1 MEKEF
6 IPYQES
12 LELKELGFDEPCLKV
27 GNPNG
32 CIMWKWIEVDGD
44 PPTVNI
50 NDVIEV
56 SYDDKWIQ
64 IPTYS
69 QVFRWFRNKGF
80 LISFSSHDK
89 DTHEFY
95 IKWISTKS
103 ILSNEYKTYEEAE
116 LECLRQLIKIT
127 KQSLYSIPIYE
138 NNIKTEH
145 TVDGIIGDEKY
156 FKLLEYGDGKNL
168 PNIINVTLRNNYTNI
183 TLEK

>member
-1 MEKEF
+1 MIEKEF
-6 IPYQES
+6 VPYQES
-12 LELKELGFDEPCLKV
+12 LELKELGFDEPCISTYRWGSKE
-27 GNPNG
+27 P
-32 CIMWKWIEVDGD
+32 DQF
-44 PPTVNI
+44 
-50 NDVIEV
+50 
-56 SYDDKWIQ
+56 SYLWQTNKDRFSQLHSNSPLIQ
-64 IPTYS
+64 YGFGAPLY
-69 QVFRWFRNKGF
+69 QQAFRWFRDKGF

-145 TVDGIIGDEKY
+145 SGWY
-156 FKLLEYGDGKNL
+156 YW
-168 PNIINVTLRNNYTNI
+168 
-183 TLEK
+183 

>member
-1 MEKEF
+1 MIENEF

-12 LELKELGFDEPCLKV
+12 LELKELGFNEPCFGYYYTL
-27 GNPNG
+27 NG
-32 CIMWKWIEVDGD
+32 KNWVFADKHKYYQLDEEI
-44 PPTVNI
+44 NI
-50 NDVIEV
+50 GPKFSLLV
-56 SYDDKWIQ
+56 
-64 IPTYS
+64 PTYS
-69 QVFRWFRNKGF
+69 QAFRWFRDKGF

-89 DTHEFY
+89 DTYEFY

-145 TVDGIIGDEKY
+145 TVDGITGDEKY

-168 PNIINVTLRNNYTNI
+168 PNMINLTLRNNHTKT